1 MGNIINNEYSLGQES
16 LSLESL
22 DEAKEPQDEKSGI
35 NSNDVPSLIV
45 DPKTQLVI
53 VNDPSP
59 TISVFWD
66 RVVQQAVIEASPGP
80 TIASRAYAM
89 LHTAM
94 FDAWAAYD
102 PKAISTQ
109 LCDHLQR
116 PLSEVTE
123 ANKIEAMSYAAYGVL
138 KDLFPQ
144 QIEIFKDSMVELG
157 FDPYKN
163 TTDVTT
169 AAGIG
174 NVSAAALLDFRRQ
187 DGSNQLG
194 DDPNGTLGVPYSD
207 NINYQAVNTP
217 DEIVNIERWTPERVP
232 INAQPGEE
240 ERIQQFLTPQWG
252 DIEPF
257 ALESGEQFRPEA
269 PEPFL
274 LVDGSVNL
282 EDKTITLEDGFTVKI
297 DKSLIGSIINPEFI
311 AQVEEIVDISANLTD
326 EQKLIAEFWED
337 GSGTSFPP
345 GTSMTFGQF
354 VSARDDNTL
363 DEDAQMFFSLGNA
376 VFDAGIA
383 TWEAK
388 RFYDYT
394 RPVVAVRELGELGLI
409 GEFSEEKGGFVI
421 DAWQPGEGTQTIL
434 ATEFLSYQNPADES
448 SPPFAEYTSG
458 HSAFSATGAEILK
471 LFTGSDEFGASVS
484 FQPGESRFEPDITPS
499 ETVILQWDTFSE
511 AADESGTSRLY
522 GGIHFTQGDLNGR
535 KLGEEVAQ
543 SVWEQTQFFING
555 GEINDGEVDE
565 LINPANAEN
574 LTVQNS
580 YFTNSEDII
589 SLDIDRATLIG
600 DIESHNF
607 GLPNTYSLDNPNL
620 IGVFEGSVDILGDIL

>member
-1 MGNIINNEYSLGQES
+1 MDNIINNEYSLGQES
-16 LSLESL
+16 LSVESL
-22 DEAKEPQDEKSGI
+22 DEGKEPQDENSGI
-35 NSNDVPSLIV
+35 NYNDVPSLIV

-66 RVVQQAVIEASPGP
+66 RVVQQAVIEASSGP

-194 DDPNGTLGVPYSD
+194 DDPNGILGVPYSD
-207 NINYQAVNTP
+207 NSNYQAVNSP
-217 DEIVNIERWTPERVP
+217 DEIVNIENWTPERVP
-232 INAQPGEE
+232 IDSKPGEE

-252 DIEPF
+252 DVEPF

-297 DKSLIGSIINPEFI
+297 DKSLIGTIINPGFI

-394 RPVVAVRELGELGLI
+394 RPIVAVRELGELGLI

-458 HSAFSATGAEILK
+458 HSAFSAAGAEILK

-574 LTVQNS
+574 LIVQNS

-589 SLDIDRATLIG
+589 SLDIDRTTLIG
-600 DIESHNF
+600 DIESNNF
-607 GLPNTYSLDNPNL
+607 GLPSTYSLENSNL
-620 IGVFEGSVDILGDIL
+620 IGVFEGSVDILGDVL